1 MDIFALDIGGAF
13 IKWTFLRSSGRAA
26 SGIVHF
32 PLYSAPE
39 KLSATLK
46 KLRPKT
52 KPYLTVLTMTGE
64 LADCFPDRA
73 RGARHIV
80 DASVTAFGSSLA
92 GVFAHSGKLLPP
104 ARAKRFP
111 EEIASANWLLPP
123 LWLSRSSENF
133 LFVDIGSTTTD
144 LTPVRKGK
152 IANSGRDDFHRLA
165 GGELLY
171 AGYLRTPVQ
180 SVLDRVKLKGNSLP
194 LASEFFAVM
203 GDVYLALGMITP
215 RKYNCPAPDGGPK
228 TGRASLARIARSV
241 LSERKTLGDSAVL
254 DMARQL
260 AAAQRRLIVKGIRRF
275 RQPVIATG
283 SGAFILEKAL
293 KSGEIKPHPLH
304 SSDDVKKLDPS
315 RALALLVKERT
326 LIAGSR

>member
-1 MDIFALDIGGAF
+1 MDTFALDIGGAF
-13 IKWTFLRSSGRAA
+13 IKWTFLKSSGRAE

-32 PLYSAPE
+32 PLYNSPE

-46 KLRPKT
+46 KLRPK
-52 KPYLTVLTMTGE
+52 KKFPLTVLTMTGE

-73 RGARHIV
+73 HGVRHIV
-80 DASVTAFGSSLA
+80 DASGETFGSSLA
-92 GVFAHSGKLLPP
+92 GVFARSEKLLTP

-111 EEIASANWLLPP
+111 EEVASANWLLPP
-123 LWLSRSSENF
+123 LWFSRFAENF

-152 IANSGRDDFHRLA
+152 IANSGRDDFHRLSA
-165 GGELLY
+165 GELLY
-171 AGYLRTPVQ
+171 TGYLRTPVQ
-180 SVLDRVKLKGNSLP
+180 SVLDRVKLKGSSLP
-194 LASEFFAVM
+194 LTSEFFAVM

-215 RKYNCPAPDGGPK
+215 RKYNCPVPDGAPK
-228 TGRASLARIARSV
+228 TGRASLARIARAV
-241 LSERKTLGDSAVL
+241 LSERKTLGDEAVL

-260 AAAQRRLIVKGIRRF
+260 ADAQRRLIVKGIRRF

-293 KSGEIKPHPLH
+293 NSGEIKSHPLH
-304 SSDDVKKLDPS
+304 LSGDVKKLDPS
-315 RALALLVKERT
+315 RALALLVKERV
-326 LIAGSR
+326 LIIDRL